1 MRVAT
6 TSKARMPSGAAD
18 VRAHAVAAS
27 ARAVCTTDA
36 QAPRASHGE
45 VGFACSAATA
55 AADLPARQAPAT
67 AASVHCAAACAVEHT
82 SRQARATAASAR
94 RAVAASATAN
104 GRQRERGTAWP
115 THCAAVTHTWQS
127 AWVAAAT
134 TRCTAAAAT
143 SDHTPHQPQVE
154 MVLTARFVAPSH
166 HSCTTRVAMAAAR
179 RAAALD
185 ATRTSCTRGE
195 AMAAARRAAALDDT
209 QASRAAW
216 TAHCTAATSPGE
228 QVAMSAARCA
238 ATAASPEEQE
248 VTLAAR

>member
-1 MRVAT
+1 
-6 TSKARMPSGAAD
+6 
-18 VRAHAVAAS
+18 
-27 ARAVCTTDA
+27 
-36 QAPRASHGE
+36 
-45 VGFACSAATA
+45 
-55 AADLPARQAPAT
+55 
-67 AASVHCAAACAVEHT
+67 
-82 SRQARATAASAR
+82 
-94 RAVAASATAN
+94 
-104 GRQRERGTAWP
+104 
-115 THCAAVTHTWQS
+115 
-127 AWVAAAT
+127 VAAAT

-179 RAAALD
+179 RAVAVD
-185 ATRTSCTRGE
+185 ATQMGMVASAARRTAAVDAAQASRMRGE

-248 VTLAAR
+248 VTLAAC